1 MIRGWKS
8 GNVLNCFDPMQRGV
22 VRAPRRH
29 MASEGNVKPLN
40 ARNVLGVCLKSAH
53 ENWLSLPAPYT
64 DAGVLSDIECDLE
77 HALKAVRQL
86 QQGDQCLPQCR

>member
-1 MIRGWKS
+1 M
-8 GNVLNCFDPMQRGV
+8 
-22 VRAPRRH
+22 
-29 MASEGNVKPLN
+29 KPLN

-86 QQGDQCLPQCR
+86 QQGINANLSADSACTYP